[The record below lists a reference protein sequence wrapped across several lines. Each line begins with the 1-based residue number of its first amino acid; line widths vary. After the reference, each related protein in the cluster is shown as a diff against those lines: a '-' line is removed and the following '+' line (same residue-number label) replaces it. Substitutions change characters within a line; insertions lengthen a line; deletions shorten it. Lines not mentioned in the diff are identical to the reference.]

1 MPGTNCTPNALA
13 KPPIDMV
20 FQFVSA
26 KVKDSILAPLKEKDG
41 FEFAFIEQALE
52 MFENVDDALKK
63 RFVDRV
69 MTKLEDNG
77 TMYGSITAKS
87 PSTDLELN

>member
-1 MPGTNCTPNALA
+1 
-13 KPPIDMV
+13 
-20 FQFVSA
+20 
-26 KVKDSILAPLKEKDG
+26 VKDSILAPLKEKDG

-69 MTKLEDNG
+69 MTTSSR
-77 TMYGSITAKS
+77 TMGQCTEASK
-87 PSTDLELN
+87 PSLPQLT